1 LKKKASSRLLP
12 LAFTRRSFFAS
23 PLAFLIPRLNASPT
37 EYRSH
42 HDHVLGTS
50 LDLVVYGASRESEAA
65 AVHAAVFEELARL
78 SNVLSTYDSSS
89 EISRFNARGG
99 RGSCSQD
106 LFQVLAA
113 YDTWQRRT
121 SGAVSARIGAM
132 GALLN
137 VDALGKAH
145 IADRAVDA
153 ALQAAPGIAGLLLN
167 IGGDIVVR
175 GEVPQTIGV
184 ADPAARADNARPVTS
199 LRLAN
204 RAVATSGTS
213 ERGHHILD
221 PRTGSPATGA
231 NSATVIACDSVT
243 ANALATALCVLT
255 PEEGL
260 RLVDRTPDSAAI
272 LSARD
277 GSLLRSLRFAAYEQP
292 IRVIPVQAAAHW
304 QSGYEVAV
312 TLTLKEIQGYR
323 VRRPYIAVWA
333 EDSAG
338 KLVRNIAVW
347 ANKPR
352 WLPELR
358 GWWARNGGTGDLFS
372 LTKPTRP
379 PGRYRIL
386 WDGRDDHGNPVP
398 AGLYRIVVE
407 TSREHGGYFKQGD
420 MLDCGGKPARIT
432 LKETSDSEEVLIE
445 YGPRSQAL

>member
-1 LKKKASSRLLP
+1 MTDTLRGG
-12 LAFTRRSFFAS
+12 FTRRSFFAS
-23 PLAFLIPRLNASPT
+23 PLGLLIPRLDASPP
-37 EYRSH
+37 EYRFH

-50 LDLVVYGASRESEAA
+50 LDLIVYGVARESEAA
-65 AVHAAVFEELARL
+65 AVHTAVFQELARL
-78 SNVLSTYDSSS
+78 SRVLSTYDPSS
-89 EISRFNARGG
+89 EISGFNAQGG
-99 RGSCSQD
+99 SGTCSQD
-106 LFQVLAA
+106 LFRVLDA
-113 YDTWQRRT
+113 YDSWRQRT
-121 SGAVSARIGAM
+121 SGAVSARIGEM

-137 VDALGKAH
+137 VDALGKAY
-145 IADRAVDA
+145 IADRAADA
-153 ALQAAPGIAGLLLN
+153 ALQAVPGIAGLLLN

-175 GEVPQTIGV
+175 GEMPQTIGV
-184 ADPAARADNARPVTS
+184 ADPAARADNARPMTA
-199 LRLAN
+199 LQLAN

-213 ERGHHILD
+213 ERGYHILD
-221 PRTGSPATGA
+221 PRTGFPATGA
-231 NSATVIACDSVT
+231 TSATVIARDSVT

-260 RLVDRTPDSAAI
+260 RLVDRTLDAAAI
-272 LSARD
+272 LCARD
-277 GSLLRSLRFAAYEQP
+277 GTVLRSLRFAHYEQP
-292 IRVIPVQAAAHW
+292 VRVIPVQAAATW

-312 TLTLKEIQGYR
+312 TLILKEIQGYR

-333 EDSAG
+333 EDPAG

-358 GWWARNGGTGDLFS
+358 GWWSRNGGTGDLFS

-379 PGRYRIL
+379 PGRYRL
-386 WDGRDDHGNPVP
+386 VWDGRDDHGNPVP

-420 MLDCGGKPARIT
+420 MLDCGSKPARIT